1 MLPDFPKK
9 LTNFGKWCNILSIKF
24 LLGEIFV
31 YTFLIVS
38 LFVLFI
44 FLISLLIS
52 FLIDRKYKRKNNEQT
67 KKVNEYE
74 QDAKK
79 INYVEYDS
87 TYTKIAG
94 VTFGNIQSILPKLRS
109 GMSLRFIREPKNPYD
124 RNAIRIE
131 CNWQKIGYLSA
142 DLARDYAS
150 ILDHGGKIIGS
161 IANITGGRGKTYG
174 CNIEIIVYRQATVFD
189 SIKTPPLGT
198 SFSDIKCQSE
208 HIDESNPLFGK
219 ICAILNCG
227 YEKIPVAQAVV
238 NLGGEI
244 RASVSS
250 KTDIVITG
258 NPNIMDSES
267 KSAIKLKEIIASD
280 KNVKIISIEEFKG
293 ILEEYL

>member
-1 MLPDFPKK
+1 MDTWFFIILI
-9 LTNFGKWCNILSIKF
+9 LILSA
-24 LLGEIFV
+24 
-31 YTFLIVS
+31 
-38 LFVLFI
+38 LFVGVLYI
-44 FLISLLIS
+44 LTLRVVNLIEAKIKKKKGTIGNNKHIEESCIS
-52 FLIDRKYKRKNNEQT
+52 EI
-67 KKVNEYE
+67 
-74 QDAKK
+74 K
-79 INYVEYDS
+79 IPKSYHYIEFDS
-87 TYTKIAG
+87 TYTNVAG

-150 ILDHGGKIIGS
+150 ILDNGGKIVGS
-161 IANITGGRGKTYG
+161 VANITGGRGKTYG

-189 SIKTPPLGT
+189 SIKAPPLGT

-250 KTDIVITG
+250 KTDIIITG

-267 KSAIKLKEIIASD
+267 KSAIKLKEIITSD